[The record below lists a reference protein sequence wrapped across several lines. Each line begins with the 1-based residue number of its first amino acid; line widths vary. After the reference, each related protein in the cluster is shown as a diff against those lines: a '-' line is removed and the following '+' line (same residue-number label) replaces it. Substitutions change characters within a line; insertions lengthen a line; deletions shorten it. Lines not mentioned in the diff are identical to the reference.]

1 MNRSWHE
8 PFDGRRVPLAAL
20 LAAVIAVG
28 VNLGLREAGDLWL
41 GVPKDQPVLSLVS
54 VVAATLVAV
63 FAASVAITFL
73 GQTQPRPFTAFRRLA
88 AIVFLISCVGP
99 LLAFAGW
106 LPGVDTVSTATMAL
120 LLGMNAATA
129 VICVV
134 ILGTMPRARMP
145 RHRF

>member
-1 MNRSWHE
+1 MNRSWNE

-41 GVPKDQPVLSLVS
+41 GAPKDQPVLSLVS
-54 VVAATLVAV
+54 VLAATLVAV
-63 FAASVAITFL
+63 FGATLAITML
-73 GQTQPRPFTAFRRLA
+73 GQTQARPFTAFRKLA
-88 AIVFLISCVGP
+88 AIVFVISCVGP

-106 LPGVDTVSTATMAL
+106 LPGVEALSTATML
-120 LLGMNAATA
+120 LLLAMNAATA
-129 VICVV
+129 VVCVAV
-134 ILGTMPRARMP
+134 LGTLPRARMP